1 MPHNT
6 RSTRR
11 GSKNEG
17 HSIEDSIEIDEATK
31 TDSKKPASSLTR
43 KKSAFNRITD
53 MITKSPILEPLR
65 SEKKILFLFLF
76 NLNPFFCISLP
87 ISMIFYFVGI
97 KFFSI
102 INNKDRPTR
111 QTKLKS
117 SSSNASDCVEVAK
130 EAAAKVTK
138 SKSIL
143 SSIKQNNIS
152 QSLKK
157 IEV

>member
-1 MPHNT
+1 LPHNT

-11 GSKNEG
+11 TSKNEG
-17 HSIEDSIEIDEATK
+17 NSIEDSNEVEEAVK
-31 TDSKKPASSLTR
+31 TDSKKAASNLTR

-65 SEKKILFLFLF
+65 SEKKIYFLFLF

-102 INNKDRPTR
+102 INKKDRPTR
-111 QTKLKS
+111 QTKLKA
-117 SSSNASDCVEVAK
+117 SSSNVSDFGEVAK
-130 EAAAKVTK
+130 EAANKVTK

-152 QSLKK
+152 ESLKK
-157 IEV
+157 IKV